1 MIEYLIGV
9 DGGGSGT
16 RVRLARPDG
25 AELARASGAPSSLAH
40 GIEAAWAAIEA
51 AVAQAFANAAVVRP
65 GHDKLAI
72 GLGLAGASTRQRG
85 PIFLDRNPGYA
96 AIVLETDAYT
106 TLLGAHGG
114 LPGAVVAIGTGSVGA
129 VLQADGQRREV
140 GGWAFPAGDE
150 GGAAWMGQRAMN
162 HAQQTL
168 DGRAR
173 PSPLSK
179 AVIAA
184 CGGDGDALRGWIAA
198 AGQTGYAKLAALV
211 LEHGTD
217 DPAAGAILYE
227 AGFQVAQ
234 IAHALDPAE
243 QLPLALCGGLAAPL
257 ANYLPYDLRERLSPP
272 ADDSAG
278 GALQLIRRHLAKA
291 ADLTGASK

>member
-1 MIEYLIGV
+1 MIEYIIGV

-25 AELARASGAPSSLAH
+25 TELARANGAASSLAH

-51 AVAQAFANAAVVRP
+51 SVAQAFASAAIARP
-65 GHDKLAI
+65 RHDQLAI
-72 GLGLAGASTRQRG
+72 GLGLAGASTRHRC
-85 PIFLDRNPGYA
+85 PLFLERNPGYA
-96 AIVLETDAYT
+96 AIVLDTDAYT

-114 LPGAVVAIGTGSVGA
+114 RPGAVVALGTGSVGA

-150 GGAAWMGQRAMN
+150 GGAAWMGLLAMN

-168 DGRAR
+168 DGRAA
-173 PSPLSK
+173 PGALSR

-184 CGGDGDALRGWIAA
+184 CGGGDDALRDWIAT
-198 AGQTGYAKLAALV
+198 AGQSAYATLAALV
-211 LEHGTD
+211 LEHGAA
-217 DPAAGAILYE
+217 DPAAGVILYD
-227 AGFQVAQ
+227 AGLQVAQ
-234 IAHALDPAE
+234 IAHALDPAG

-257 ANYLPYDLRERLSPP
+257 ARYLPHSLRERLSAPT
-272 ADDSAG
+272 ADSAA
-278 GALQLIRRHLAKA
+278 GALELIRRQVNA
-291 ADLTGASK
+291 AQLKDAPA

>member
-1 MIEYLIGV
+1 MIEYIIGV

-25 AELARASGAPSSLAH
+25 AELARANGAASSLAH

-51 AVAQAFANAAVVRP
+51 TIAQAFASAAIARP
-65 GHDKLAI
+65 RHEQLAI
-72 GLGLAGASTRQRG
+72 GLGLAGASTRHRC
-85 PIFLDRNPGYA
+85 PLFLDRNPGYA
-96 AIVLETDAYT
+96 AIALETDACT

-114 LPGAVVAIGTGSVGA
+114 RPGAIVALGTGSVGA

-150 GGAAWMGQRAMN
+150 GGAAWIGLLAMN

-168 DGRAR
+168 DGRAA

-184 CGGDGDALRGWIAA
+184 CGGDGDALRDWIAA
-198 AGQTGYAKLAALV
+198 AGQSGYATLATLV
-211 LEHGTD
+211 LEHGAA
-217 DPAAGAILYE
+217 DPAAGVILYD
-227 AGFQVAQ
+227 AGLQVAQ
-234 IAHALDPAE
+234 MAHALDPAG

-257 ANYLPYDLRERLSPP
+257 THYLPHSLRERLSAPT
-272 ADDSAG
+272 ADSAA
-278 GALQLIRRHLAKA
+278 GALELIRRQVNA
-291 ADLTGASK
+291 AQWKNAPA

>member
-25 AELARASGAPSSLAH
+25 AELARATGAPSSLAH

-51 AVAQAFANAAVVRP
+51 AVAQAFASAAIARP
-65 GHDKLAI
+65 RHDRLAI
-72 GLGLAGASTRQRG
+72 GLGLAGASTRHRC
-85 PIFLDRNPGYA
+85 PIFLDLDPGYA
-96 AIVLETDAYT
+96 AVALETDAHT
-106 TLLGAHGG
+106 SLLGAHGG
-114 LPGAVVAIGTGSVGA
+114 MPGAIVAIGTGSVGA
-129 VLQADGQRREV
+129 ALRADGQRREV

-150 GGAAWMGQRAMN
+150 GGAAWIGLLAMN

-168 DGRAR
+168 DGRAL

-184 CGGDGDALRGWIAA
+184 CGGDGDALRDWIAA
-198 AGQTGYAKLAALV
+198 AGQGGYATLAALV
-211 LEHGTD
+211 LEHGAVE
-217 DPAAGAILYE
+217 PAAGAILYE
-227 AGFQVAQ
+227 AGLQVAQ
-234 IAHALDPAE
+234 IAHALDPAGE
-243 QLPLALCGGLAAPL
+243 LPLALCGGLAAPL
-257 ANYLPYDLRERLSPP
+257 TRYLPHSLRERLTPA
-272 ADDSAG
+272 ADDSAA

-291 ADLTGASK
+291 ADLAGASK